1 MYTLHPTLFE
11 MVAEREVEQIARQ
24 AERRRL
30 LDERVHWDDKPGGR
44 MGTIRSLIGSLTR
57 QEGQA

>member
-11 MVAEREVEQIARQ
+11 MVAERENEQIARN

-30 LDERVHWDDKPGGR
+30 IDERVHWNHKPGDRKGS
-44 MGTIRSLIGSLTR
+44 IRSLIGSLTR
-57 QEGQA
+57 TDGQA